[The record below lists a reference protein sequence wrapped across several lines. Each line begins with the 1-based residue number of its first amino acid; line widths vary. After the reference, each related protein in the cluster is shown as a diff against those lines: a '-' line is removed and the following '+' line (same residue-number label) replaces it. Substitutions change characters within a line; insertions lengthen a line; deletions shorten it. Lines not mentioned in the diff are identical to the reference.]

1 MKVLVSIICCLYKE
15 YSLEECIENIK
26 IAGFEDILLNFEGQP
41 IKNYDVKYLQTWNW
55 DGAGKVIREYD
66 YSWPDTV
73 VMDERFYNN
82 ESNPIIPVEHREY
95 RKHPRST
102 VHSLAWLVL
111 DIDYDYE

>member
-1 MKVLVSIICCLYKE
+1 MMGFCIKHRFH
-15 YSLEECIENIK
+15 YSDEAVRK
-26 IAGFEDILLNFEGQP
+26 IQEVYYQKL
-41 IKNYDVKYLQTWNW
+41 
-55 DGAGKVIREYD
+55 IREYD

-102 VHSLAWLVL
+102 EHSLAWLVL